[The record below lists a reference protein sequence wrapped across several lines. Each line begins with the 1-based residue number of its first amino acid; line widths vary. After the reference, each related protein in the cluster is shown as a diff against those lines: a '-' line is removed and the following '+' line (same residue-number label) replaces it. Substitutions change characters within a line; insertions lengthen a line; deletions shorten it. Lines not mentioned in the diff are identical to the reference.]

1 MPISGLSASQMQD
14 YRNAAQRLIAT
25 YDRNGDGAIDRDE
38 AQQQI
43 RTGSDSYSL
52 TNRISNDYVE
62 RTTIFQD
69 NFTRLTPA
77 EIALAD
83 GNGDGHTTADE
94 LVETY
99 LERKDSNH
107 NGSLSWWEK
116 LSTSIGG
123 MRDMFQ
129 SNTSVETN
137 RTTQMEYDP
146 VYNPPVIVVDPYGPT
161 PPRPN
166 YRPAPPSVNTGGPTP
181 PAPNYRPAPPP
192 VNNPYRP
199 APPSSGGSSSRP
211 TPPRVH

>member
-1 MPISGLSASQMQD
+1 MPVSGLSSSQMQD
-14 YRNAAQRLIAT
+14 YRNAAQRLVAT

-69 NFTRLTPA
+69 NFTRLSA
-77 EIALAD
+77 GDIAAAD
-83 GNGDGHTTADE
+83 RNGDGLVTADE
-94 LVETY
+94 LVNAY

-107 NGSLSWWEK
+107 NGNLSWWEK

-129 SNTSVETN
+129 NNTSVETN
-137 RTTQMEYDP
+137 RITTMEFDP
-146 VYNPPVIVVDPYGPT
+146 IYNPPVVVVVDPYSPGPT

-166 YRPAPPSVNTGGPTP
+166 YRPAPPDVS
-181 PAPNYRPAPPP
+181 
-192 VNNPYRP
+192 NPYRP
-199 APPSSGGSSSRP
+199 TPPSVGGRPTPPSVRP